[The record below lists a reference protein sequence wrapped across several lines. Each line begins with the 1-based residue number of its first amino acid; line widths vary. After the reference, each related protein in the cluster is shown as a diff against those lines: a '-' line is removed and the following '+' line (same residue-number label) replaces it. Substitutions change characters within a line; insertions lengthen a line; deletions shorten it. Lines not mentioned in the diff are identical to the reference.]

1 MRRRV
6 HVSLT
11 EARLFCS
18 HYGWRLPHTW
28 CGSALVLLRSAPSM
42 TVVLGRQGVE
52 LRRAGHGRS
61 RVSVGRRARL
71 QGWRHGVPGEECD
84 RWLALPA
91 AAAAHTRGPGG
102 LGQRHG
108 VPAGCFTV
116 RCDGPR
122 RQCEWSCRSVQVT
135 SSRKRLSALGC
146 QSCAQVW
153 QFTDEFEDEHT
164 RAVLTR
170 GGSHYYPVVNPASH
184 WYYPNDANMCVL
196 IIASEPCAERIALTS
211 VAASGGS

>member
-1 MRRRV
+1 MPVQRSMKMTRMRRRV

-28 CGSALVLLRSAPSM
+28 CDSTLFPVGPTPSM

-52 LRRAGHGRS
+52 LRRTGHGRS

-91 AAAAHTRGPGG
+91 AAATHTRGPGG
-102 LGQRHG
+102 LGRRHG

-122 RQCEWSCRSVQVT
+122 RQCEWSCSTRSHNLCARGSVLSSVNLVRRCGNSLT
-135 SSRKRLSALGC
+135 SSRMS
-146 QSCAQVW
+146 
-153 QFTDEFEDEHT
+153 T
-164 RAVLTR
+164 RVR
-170 GGSHYYPVVNPASH
+170 
-184 WYYPNDANMCVL
+184 
-196 IIASEPCAERIALTS
+196 R
-211 VAASGGS
+211 

>member
-1 MRRRV
+1 MPVQRSMEMTRMRRRV

-28 CGSALVLLRSAPSM
+28 CDSTLFPVGPTPSM

-91 AAAAHTRGPGG
+91 AAATHTRGPGG

-108 VPAGCFTV
+108 IPAGCFTV

-122 RQCEWSCRSVQVT
+122 RQCEWIRHATSQVPGSVPSSVNLVRRCGNSLT
-135 SSRKRLSALGC
+135 SSRMS
-146 QSCAQVW
+146 
-153 QFTDEFEDEHT
+153 T
-164 RAVLTR
+164 RVR
-170 GGSHYYPVVNPASH
+170 
-184 WYYPNDANMCVL
+184 
-196 IIASEPCAERIALTS
+196 R
-211 VAASGGS
+211 